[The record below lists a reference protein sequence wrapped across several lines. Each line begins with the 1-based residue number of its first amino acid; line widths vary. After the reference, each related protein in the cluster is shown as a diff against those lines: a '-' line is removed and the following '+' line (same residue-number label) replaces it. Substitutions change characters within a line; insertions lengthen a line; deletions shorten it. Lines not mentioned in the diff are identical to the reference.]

1 MTAGLTAVDL
11 ARLHRHGIA
20 PLSAEQG
27 LALLDDALAR
37 RAPLLV
43 PARLDLELFDAPAPR
58 HADAATPAAST
69 AVVGARLAALA
80 HTDRQAALL
89 ELVRS
94 EVAAVFRLPD
104 RGVPDDQPLQTLG
117 LDSLMAVELRDRL
130 ATRLSAR
137 LPATLAF
144 DHPTPA
150 DMARFIATALF
161 ASAGD
166 EPAPRTTAH
175 HARGDRDIPVPP
187 RAIEE
192 LSNEELVS
200 LMRNL

>member
-11 ARLHRHGIA
+11 ARLHRSGIA
-20 PLSAEQG
+20 PLSAGRG
-27 LALLDDALAR
+27 LALLDAALAR

-43 PARLDLELFDAPAPR
+43 PADLDLARLEPPPRPAAAP
-58 HADAATPAAST
+58 AATP
-69 AVVGARLAALA
+69 VVAGARLATLA
-80 HTDRQAALL
+80 HADRQAAILDI
-89 ELVRS
+89 VRG

-104 RGVPDDQPLQTLG
+104 RGVPDDQPLKALG

-130 ATRLSAR
+130 ATRLDAR
-137 LPATLAF
+137 LSATLAF

-150 DMARFIATALF
+150 DLARSIATTLF
-161 ASAGD
+161 GSAGD
-166 EPAPRTTAH
+166 APAPRTAAH
-175 HARGDRDIPVPP
+175 PARGDRARSIPA

-200 LMRNL
+200 LVRNL